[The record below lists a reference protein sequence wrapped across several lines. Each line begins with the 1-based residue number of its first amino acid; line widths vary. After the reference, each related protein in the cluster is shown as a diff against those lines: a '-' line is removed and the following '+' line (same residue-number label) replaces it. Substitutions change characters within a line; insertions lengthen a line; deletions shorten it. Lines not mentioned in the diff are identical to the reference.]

1 MNSIVYVKN
10 YSAPKI
16 NKKEILRYL
25 GVKEEISKISAI
37 VDECLKEVYDKLSYK
52 VCFCKFPIKIENG
65 VLNLGFTTLTS
76 KDLLKN
82 LQGAKEIILFTAT
95 IGIGLDRLIQR
106 YSAVSQVKAVVFQ
119 AIGAERIESLCNLFN
134 SEIKK
139 EYKLTKP
146 RFSPGYGDFPLEV
159 QKDIISV
166 LSASKNIGVTLNE
179 SLLMSPSKSVT
190 AIIGVSKN

>member
-82 LQGAKEIILFTAT
+82 LQGAQEIILFTAT

-119 AIGAERIESLCNLFN
+119 AIGAERIESLCNAFCEDL
-134 SEIKK
+134 KG
-139 EYKLTKP
+139 EYTKVAP
-146 RFSPGYGDFPLEV
+146 RFSAGYGDFSLDY
-159 QKDIISV
+159 QADIFKV
-166 LSASKNIGVTLNE
+166 LNPKKHIGVTLLE
-179 SLLMSPSKSVT
+179 SKLMLPTKSVT
-190 AIIGVSKN
+190 ALVGII